1 MRGRESSHR
10 ELLRSAS
17 SQQAGG
23 RDSPRPVVSFDDL
36 ENLPVTPEEL
46 DAIEAFLM
54 PQILL
59 LLETGHCTTD
69 DSKRPKTDE
78 IVPETEGALS

>member
-23 RDSPRPVVSFDDL
+23 RDSTRPVVSSDDL
-36 ENLPVTPEEL
+36 ENLPVTPKEL

-59 LLETGHCTTD
+59 LLETGHRTTD

>member
-23 RDSPRPVVSFDDL
+23 RDSTRPVVSSDDL

-59 LLETGHCTTD
+59 LLETGHRTTD

>member
-1 MRGRESSHR
+1 MRGRKSSHR
-10 ELLRSAS
+10 EMLRSAT
-17 SQQAGG
+17 SQHAGS
-23 RDSPRPVVSFDDL
+23 RDGTRPVSLLDQLDI
-36 ENLPVTPEEL
+36 LPVTAEEL

-59 LLETGHCTTD
+59 LLENGHSTTD
-69 DSKRPKTDE
+69 DSKRPKTAA

>member
-17 SQQAGG
+17 SHQAGG
-23 RDSPRPVVSFDDL
+23 RDSPRPVVSSDDL

-46 DAIEAFLM
+46 DAIEAYLM

-59 LLETGHCTTD
+59 LLETGHGVTD
-69 DSKRPKTDE
+69 DSKRPKTAA
-78 IVPETEGALS
+78 IVPQNEGALS

>member
-1 MRGRESSHR
+1 M
-10 ELLRSAS
+10 AS
-17 SQQAGG
+17 GG
-23 RDSPRPVVSFDDL
+23 QFVVSPDTRPVIISDDL

-59 LLETGHCTTD
+59 LLETGHSTTD
-69 DSKRPKTDE
+69 DSKRPKTDD